1 MAREGDLWCVDLRH
15 VTCYEAAA
23 MRGFLQPA
31 LKKVPSELQTSFS
44 ELSRHRR
51 AHLAEAAQTSLLK
64 ASQWARGDA
73 VPTAVADALEKQVSA
88 HIAKKKS

>member
-1 MAREGDLWCVDLRH
+1 
-15 VTCYEAAA
+15 

-31 LKKVPSELQTSFS
+31 LKKVPTETQTAFAK
-44 ELSRHRR
+44 LSRHRR

-73 VPTAVADALEKQVSA
+73 VPADVAAALGKQVSA
-88 HIAKKKS
+88 HVSKKKG